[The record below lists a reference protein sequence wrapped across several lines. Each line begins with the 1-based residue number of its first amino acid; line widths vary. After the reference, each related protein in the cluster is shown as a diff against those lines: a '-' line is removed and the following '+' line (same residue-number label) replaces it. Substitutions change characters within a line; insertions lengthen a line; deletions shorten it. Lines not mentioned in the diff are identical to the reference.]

1 MIITRNDGLNFI
13 RVVESIKTKSFDF
26 QVQYKILKLKKAIT
40 EELRETDKFVT
51 ELAQKYGKKDED
63 GNLITHENGSIAIE
77 ENMKEE
83 FIMEANKLDEMELQI
98 PDIYFSEDEIS
109 GLGLTLEEVEI
120 FMMFI
125 K

>member
-13 RVVESIKTKSFDF
+13 RVVENIKTKSFDF

-40 EELRETDKFVT
+40 EELMETDKFVT

-63 GNLITHENGSIAIE
+63 GNLITRENGGIAIE

-83 FIMEANKLDEMELQI
+83 FIAEANKLDEMELQI
-98 PDIYFSEDEIS
+98 PDIYLSEDEIS

>member
-13 RVVESIKTKSFDF
+13 RAVESIKTKSFDF

-63 GNLITHENGSIAIE
+63 GNLITRENGGIAIE
-77 ENMKEE
+77 ENMREE
-83 FIMEANKLDEMELQI
+83 FIVEANKLDEMELQI
-98 PDIYFSEDEIS
+98 PDIYFSEDEMN

>member
-13 RVVESIKTKSFDF
+13 RAVESIKTKSFDF

-63 GNLITHENGSIAIE
+63 GNLITGEGGGIAIE
-77 ENMKEE
+77 KGMREE
-83 FIMEANKLDEMELQI
+83 FIAEANKLDKMELQI
-98 PDIYFSEDEIS
+98 PDIYFSEDEMS

-120 FMMFI
+120 FMGFI

>member
-63 GNLITHENGSIAIE
+63 GNLITRENGGIAIE
-77 ENMKEE
+77 EDMKEE
-83 FIMEANKLDEMELQI
+83 FIVEANKLDEMELQI
-98 PDIYFSEDEIS
+98 PDIYFNEDEMS

>member
-13 RVVESIKTKSFDF
+13 RAVESIKTKSFDF

-63 GNLITHENGSIAIE
+63 GNLITRENGSIAIE

-83 FIMEANKLDEMELQI
+83 FIVEANKLDEMELQI
-98 PDIYFSEDEIS
+98 PDIYFNEDEMN

>member
-13 RVVESIKTKSFDF
+13 RAVESIKTKSFDF

-63 GNLITHENGSIAIE
+63 GNLITRENGGIAIE
-77 ENMKEE
+77 ENMREE
-83 FIMEANKLDEMELQI
+83 FVVEANKLDEMELQI
-98 PDIYFSEDEIS
+98 PDIYFSEDEMN

-120 FMMFI
+120 FMEFI

>member
-13 RVVESIKTKSFDF
+13 RAVESIKTKSFDF

-63 GNLITHENGSIAIE
+63 GNLITRENGGIAIE
-77 ENMKEE
+77 ENMREE
-83 FIMEANKLDEMELQI
+83 FIVEANKLDEMELQI
-98 PDIYFSEDEIS
+98 PDIYFSEDEMS

-120 FMMFI
+120 FMEFI